1 MRWKVEFLEREPL
14 EELIEKGKERR
25 ARIAQELFKLY
36 EKEAEL
42 EAELYKEAA
51 EILRHIDEGDFIAR
65 ISAADDGL
73 EFWTRRK
80 RKVSMIFIGKDGS
93 VAVQARNGTYIIGQR
108 VVLL

>member
-1 MRWKVEFLEREPL
+1 MRWKVEFLERDSL

-25 ARIAQELFKLY
+25 ARIAQELYKLY
-36 EKEAEL
+36 EKEAEF
-42 EAELYKEAA
+42 ETRLYKEAA
-51 EILRHIDEGDFIAR
+51 EILRHIDENDFITH

-108 VVLL
+108 VVLP

>member
-1 MRWKVEFLEREPL
+1 MKWKVEFLERNPL
-14 EELIEKGKERR
+14 EELIEKEKERR
-25 ARIAQELFKLY
+25 ARITQELYKLY

-51 EILRHIDEGDFIAR
+51 EILRHIDEDDFIAR